1 MTNKF
6 QEPALESSDKRRA
19 LGWILSM
26 SLEWLKGVDGKSCR
40 DQPDLIADISRIAA
54 MLNNIPGALYG
65 NQQLQWFSLSELY
78 DTAAGHAE
86 AGGVMGGF
94 AEFVCTVI
102 EAASSDADLPYPVA
116 LWSLKD

>member
-65 NQQLQWFSLSELY
+65 NQQLQWLSLSELY
-78 DTAAGHAE
+78 EDAARH
-86 AGGVMGGF
+86 AGGDGALGGF
-94 AEFVCTVI
+94 
-102 EAASSDADLPYPVA
+102 
-116 LWSLKD
+116 